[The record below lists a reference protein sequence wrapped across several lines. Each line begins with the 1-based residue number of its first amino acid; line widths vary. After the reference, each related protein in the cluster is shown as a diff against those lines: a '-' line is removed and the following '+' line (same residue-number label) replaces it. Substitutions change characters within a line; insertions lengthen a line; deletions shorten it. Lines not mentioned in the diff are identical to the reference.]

1 MMIASID
8 YNGNITADHLFNMGL
23 NTLVF
28 IADIIVS
35 CLRQIFVKENTNN
48 VVFIVY
54 KIFFFFSFFFNKQYV
69 SMPKTIIRFSVSY
82 L

>member
-8 YNGNITADHLFNMGL
+8 YNGNITADRLFNMGL

-35 CLRQIFVKENTNN
+35 CLRQIFVKDNTNN
-48 VVFIVY
+48 VVFIGY
-54 KIFFFFSFFFNKQYV
+54 KLFFFFFFNKQYV
-69 SMPKTIIRFSVSY
+69 SMPKTIIRFSASY